1 MASLLGPM
9 VELSP
14 TVPALIIVI
23 VLAVASLDRFA
34 LDGKLGT
41 LLIDS
46 FDRTSEAERDR
57 ILHHEAGHFLVAQL
71 LDIPVVDYTLSPW
84 EAWRRGLPGQGGV
97 VFDSQ
102 AIEQE
107 VNQGQ
112 ISAQL
117 LNRYCMVWMAGIA
130 AEALVFKAERGGSDD
145 RQKLRA
151 LYYQIQRPP
160 QEAQMKERWSILQAR
175 TLLEKHWPAYE
186 ALVIAMGHRT
196 SVDECRQIIS
206 AHSQT

>member
-1 MASLLGPM
+1 MASLVGPM
-9 VELSP
+9 VQLPP
-14 TVPALIIVI
+14 TVPALVIAIIFGI
-23 VLAVASLDRFA
+23 ASLDRFGF
-34 LDGKLGT
+34 DGKLGT

-46 FDRTSEAERDR
+46 LDRTSEAERDR

-84 EAWRRGLPGQGGV
+84 EAWRRGVPGQGGV

-112 ISAQL
+112 LSAQL

-130 AEALVFKAERGGSDD
+130 AEALVFKAERGGTDD
-145 RQKLRA
+145 RQKIRA
-151 LYYQIQRPP
+151 IYYQIQRPP
-160 QEAQMKERWSILQAR
+160 QEAQIKERWSILQAR
-175 TLLEKHWPAYE
+175 TLLEKHWSAYE
-186 ALVIAMGHRT
+186 ALVTAMAERT
-196 SVDECRQIIS
+196 PVAECCQIITT
-206 AHSQT
+206 HSQT

>member
-130 AEALVFKAERGGSDD
+130 AEALVF
-145 RQKLRA
+145 
-151 LYYQIQRPP
+151 
-160 QEAQMKERWSILQAR
+160 
-175 TLLEKHWPAYE
+175 
-186 ALVIAMGHRT
+186 
-196 SVDECRQIIS
+196 
-206 AHSQT
+206 